1 MNTLN
6 GQYRTYCAVLLR
18 KSGNQKTELGKQQNW
33 GRVSNRRRRATY
45 RLKIKYKNNSK
56 KKKREPVERK
66 DLVLSHGKERG
77 ARIQRAVLASSLY
90 VVLASDEEANWVAQ
104 SKGPLDPLKSS
115 LSTVFFALRLVSR
128 GKTGPYFIDCPS

>member
-56 KKKREPVERK
+56 KKKEN
-66 DLVLSHGKERG
+66 
-77 ARIQRAVLASSLY
+77 Q
-90 VVLASDEEANWVAQ
+90 
-104 SKGPLDPLKSS
+104 
-115 LSTVFFALRLVSR
+115 
-128 GKTGPYFIDCPS
+128 